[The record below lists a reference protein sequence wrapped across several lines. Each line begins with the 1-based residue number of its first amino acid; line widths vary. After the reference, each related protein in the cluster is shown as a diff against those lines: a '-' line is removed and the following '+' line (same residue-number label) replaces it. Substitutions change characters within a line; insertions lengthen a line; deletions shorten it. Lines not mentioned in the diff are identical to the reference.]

1 MASSEFR
8 QTLHSAVILDRMMIV
23 FGGNSYVNKDSKNV
37 KCHTTKLHV
46 YDLGE
51 LLLLICMFNKVGNQ
65 VEVPY
70 RGCQTARSVLSTIL

>member
-1 MASSEFR
+1 
-8 QTLHSAVILDRMMIV
+8 MMIV

-51 LLLLICMFNKVGNQ
+51 LLLLICMYNKVGNQ

-70 RGCQTARSVLSTIL
+70 RGCQVPDCPKCFVNDIVALLKKI